1 MVSRRQIKQAIE
13 ILSNA
18 CEEDFI
24 GLKNEIQDSIN
35 VARGL
40 IKSTESKITALTKDQ
55 GKSQLFGFTS
65 AYVRKLKHKHPDS
78 VKNFVKNWCVKQ
90 TDWRYPWCYLCA
102 NDLKYVEHAVRSHLV
117 YVCTN
122 IFDDKK
128 IKNYVLKSLSKTAES
143 NPNMFRARPLEFTGH
158 IRDRYV
164 PHNQIGTLISLDF
177 VPYLSIEQI
186 KNVIKSISDVLRPGG
201 QALIHFSD
209 GDGEEEWR
217 SVVEHKITYVNQ
229 NIIENLADDVGLATN
244 FYNIDNFYSFVVLT
258 KSGVKTSIK
267 DHLTRIEQI

>member
-13 ILSNA
+13 ILANA

-24 GLKNEIQDSIN
+24 GLKQEIQNSID

-40 IKSTESKITALTKDQ
+40 IETTESKITALTKDQ

-78 VKNFVKNWCVKQ
+78 VKNF
-90 TDWRYPWCYLCA
+90 
-102 NDLKYVEHAVRSHLV
+102 
-117 YVCTN
+117 
-122 IFDDKK
+122 
-128 IKNYVLKSLSKTAES
+128 IKN
-143 NPNMFRARPLEFTGH
+143 NPNMFRAKPLEFTGH

-186 KNVIKSISDVLRPGG
+186 KNVIKSISDVLRSGG

-258 KSGVKTSIK
+258 KSGLKTSIK